1 MRPLALSLYL
11 SLVALPFEVSDALR
25 LGITGKRV
33 PPPRPRQLH
42 RRASIFGTTT
52 LADSYD
58 VSYSTNITLNGA
70 PFSVQIDT
78 GSSDLYVAG
87 SVSGSQNTGKT
98 AEVTYAVGG
107 VDGAV
112 MTADLD
118 FAGYTVSNQAYIQTS
133 PDQDHVLGTGL
144 IGLGPS
150 YGSQVRQA
158 LDDASGD
165 PVLDR
170 IFTKNTSTPN
180 YITILLGRAEDPL
193 DDFPGD
199 LTVGEVLP
207 GYENI
212 TSQPKLDVSLVSLS
226 NAINQQNQHWQ
237 ALLDEDGVIGPD
249 GKSVDVK
256 TSVQTTSNKN
266 QLTVV
271 FDTGYSLPQVPSDV
285 AKAFYGNV
293 PGAKLMHYEQL
304 DGPIWQLPCDI
315 EVNVTFKFGGVNY
328 PINPIDTTIDLN
340 ATDNDGNHICFGAFQ
355 PQEAASSPNYDVI
368 FGMAFL
374 RNVYLYINF
383 GDFVDD
389 SPSGRAPP
397 YIQLLSTSTN
407 ASQLHLDFISLRG
420 LKAWDPSS
428 GSSLSRWVHSHFAL
442 VIGLSVAAGLILI
455 GAILLFIAHSKKR
468 RMAPT
473 PAGFMSFSTS
483 YKKLDEPAPGEAY
496 DMHMEGFPG
505 APAPAGHDYANPWDP
520 RY

>member
-1 MRPLALSLYL
+1 MNPLALSLFL
-11 SLVALPFEVSDALR
+11 SLVALPFEVSSALR

-33 PPPRPRQLH
+33 PRPHTHH

-78 GSSDLYVAG
+78 GSSDLYVIG
-87 SVSGSQNTGKT
+87 NVPRSQNTGKT

-107 VDGAV
+107 VQGPI

-118 FAGYTVSNQAYIQTS
+118 FAGYNISKQAYIQVTA
-133 PDQDHVLGTGL
+133 DKDHSVGTGL

-158 LDDASGD
+158 LNDSSGD

-170 IFTKNTSTPN
+170 VFTQNTSTPN

-226 NAINQQNQHWQ
+226 SAFNQQNQHWQ
-237 ALLDEDGVIGPD
+237 ALLDVHGVIGPD
-249 GKSVDVK
+249 GKAVDVE
-256 TSVQTTSNKN
+256 TSVQSTSNKK

-271 FDTGYSLPQVPSDV
+271 FDTGYSLPQVPSNV
-285 AKAFYGNV
+285 AEAFYGNV
-293 PGAKLMHYEQL
+293 PGAKLMNYEQL
-304 DGPIWQLPCDI
+304 DGPIWQLPCAI
-315 EVNVTFKFGGVNY
+315 EVNVTFQFGGVSY
-328 PINPIDTTIDLN
+328 PINPLDTTIDLN
-340 ATDNDGNHICFGAFQ
+340 ATDSDGNHVCFGAFQ
-355 PQEAASSPNYDVI
+355 PQDAALSPNYDII

-383 GDFVDD
+383 GDFVDG
-389 SPSGRAPP
+389 SPSSRAAP
-397 YIQLLSTSTN
+397 YIQLLSTSAN
-407 ASQLHLDFISLRG
+407 ASRLHSDFVAIRG
-420 LKAWDPSS
+420 SQTWDPTS
-428 GSSLSRWVHSHFAL
+428 SSLGRWVRSHLAL
-442 VIGLSVAAGLILI
+442 VIGLSVSAGLILI
-455 GAILLFIAHSKKR
+455 GAVLLCVVQLRKR

-483 YKKLDEPAPGEAY
+483 YKRLNDPAPSEAY
-496 DMHMEGFPG
+496 DLHMAGRPG
-505 APAPAGHDYANPWDP
+505 APLPVGQEYANPWDP
-520 RY
+520 RF